1 VQFSELRGS
10 IGILTKPMHFFQ
22 LCHFSFSGS
31 FAAFAGLP
39 PHCPSP
45 IFGRFTGATP
55 LFSPFPTSK
64 GRRIHSVPRLAVPP
78 HRPPRPAGD
87 VPFQIQ
93 VCILPSA
100 ANGVYFL
107 HSFPVGRHPHPLPT
121 LDASGMEWI
130 SERGSM
136 FPSSHLRLSA
146 GSDRDWMVLLVRY
159 VSACGIPSLM

>member
-1 VQFSELRGS
+1 VRGEGRHVRRRGGGGRPELQRLLREAPAAAADVQG
-10 IGILTKPMHFFQ
+10 
-22 LCHFSFSGS
+22 
-31 FAAFAGLP
+31 AARQERERVDA
-39 PHCPSP
+39 PSAAA
-45 IFGRFTGATP
+45 RA
-55 LFSPFPTSK
+55 
-64 GRRIHSVPRLAVPP
+64 VAVPP

-100 ANGVYFL
+100 ANGVSSL
-107 HSFPVGRHPHPLPT
+107 HSFPVGRRPHPLPT
-121 LDASGMEWI
+121 LDASGVEWI

-146 GSDRDWMVLLVRY
+146 GLDWYWMVLLVRY